1 MATPPIT
8 VTPAPAKISWLK
20 KLGLDILKVLN
31 IISPLEKV
39 AEPIVEA
46 FLPASAVGFNLFDF
60 LVGQITNV
68 EAGYAAITSA
78 PTGIAKF
85 QTVLPIVESALDQWV
100 QANMPGSAE
109 ILKAD
114 SYLQSKVTVA
124 TNLANTIVQF
134 LNSLPVAA
142 GTVASPAAVSTAA
155 VIKQLAKAN
164 PGLAASVTTGKK
176 S

>member
-8 VTPAPAKISWLK
+8 VTPAPAKVSWLK

-31 IISPLEKV
+31 IVNPIEKLI
-39 AEPIVEA
+39 EKPVEA
-46 FLPASAVGFNLFDF
+46 FLPITTIGFNLFDY
-60 LVGQITNV
+60 LVGQATNI

-85 QTVLPIVESALDQWV
+85 NTLLPIASAALDQWV
-100 QANMPGSAE
+100 EANMPGSAE

-114 SYLQSKVTVA
+114 SYIQAKTIWA
-124 TNLANTIVQF
+124 TNEVNNVVAF
-134 LNSLPVAA
+134 LNSLPVAT
-142 GTVASPAAVSTAA
+142 GTVTSPAAVSTAA

-164 PGLAASVTTGKK
+164 PSLAASVTTGKK

>member
-1 MATPPIT
+1 MSTP
-8 VTPAPAKISWLK
+8 VTPATPAPKVSWLK

-46 FLPASAVGFNLFDF
+46 FLPITTIGFNLFDY
-60 LVGQITNV
+60 LVGQAVNV

-78 PTGIAKF
+78 PTGVAKF
-85 QTVLPIVESALDQWV
+85 NTLLPIASAALDQWV
-100 QANMPGSAE
+100 QVNMPGSAE

-114 SYLQSKVTVA
+114 SYIQAKTIWA
-124 TNLANTIVQF
+124 TNEVNNVVAF

-142 GTVASPAAVSTAA
+142 GTVTSPAAVSTAA